1 MPNRVTF
8 SNAIADPA
16 WLCRLLLQRGAARV
30 YAVDVGHGQLVSDLA
45 EDPKLINLEKTNARD
60 LSPKLIPE
68 LPHVV
73 TCDASFIGLRQV
85 AHQGLTLAASGA
97 FCVLLVKPQFELS
110 PAELGK
116 GGIVKS
122 ASLAAETAERAARWL
137 ADEMGWID
145 TRLAESPVLGQHG
158 NREFLLGGIKP

>member
-1 MPNRVTF
+1 M
-8 SNAIADPA
+8 
-16 WLCRLLLQRGAARV
+16 
-30 YAVDVGHGQLVSDLA
+30 DVGHGQLVSELA
-45 EDPKLINLEKTNARD
+45 EHPKLINLEKTNARD
-60 LSPKLIPE
+60 LSPDLIPD
-68 LPHVV
+68 PPQAV

-85 AHQGLTLAASGA
+85 AQRGLHLAAQGA

-122 ASLAAETAERAARWL
+122 ASLAAETAERAATWL
-137 ADEMGWID
+137 TEDMGWED
-145 TRLAESPVLGQHG
+145 TQVAESPVLGQQG